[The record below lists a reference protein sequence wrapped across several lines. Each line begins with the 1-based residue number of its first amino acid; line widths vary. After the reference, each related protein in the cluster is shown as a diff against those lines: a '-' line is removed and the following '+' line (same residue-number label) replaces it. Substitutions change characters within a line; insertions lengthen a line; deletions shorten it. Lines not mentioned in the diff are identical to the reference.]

1 MAANKNDIAA
11 REHWGSEVYDSIPKS
26 VFAAVAWHLAN
37 IGSAEP
43 DTSGAAETR
52 FVEELRALCNC
63 GLIPE
68 QQAKAALR
76 ALAKA
81 EGQS

>member
-1 MAANKNDIAA
+1 MAVNKNDMLA

-37 IGSAEP
+37 IGSAKP
-43 DTSGAAETR
+43 DAPGAAEAR
-52 FVEELRALCNC
+52 FIEELRALGNC

-76 ALAKA
+76 ALTKA